1 MFVKSEKKWE
11 NEENWIDC
19 VMRIFEE
26 FTFRHAWTEEEEWAR
41 PDTSDLVNFIIII
54 VNIIVSIVVTIL
66 NIHMIM
72 ISKLILIL
80 FRSGCDQSPPTLLR
94 GTGT

>member
-1 MFVKSEKKWE
+1 MLQS
-11 NEENWIDC
+11 
-19 VMRIFEE
+19 FEE

-41 PDTSDLVNFIIII
+41 PDTSDLVTFIIII
-54 VNIIVSIVVTIL
+54 IIIVTIVVMIL
-66 NIHMIM
+66 NIHMII

-80 FRSGCDQSPPTLLR
+80 FRSGCDQSPPTWLR

>member
-1 MFVKSEKKWE
+1 MQS
-11 NEENWIDC
+11 
-19 VMRIFEE
+19 FEE

-41 PDTSDLVNFIIII
+41 PDTSDLVTFIIIVTI
-54 VNIIVSIVVTIL
+54 MVSIVVTIL
-66 NIHMIM
+66 NIHMII

-80 FRSGCDQSPPTLLR
+80 FRSGCDQSPPTWLR